1 MATYK
6 DNIFCQTYQKL
17 KMTSTAIHFAT
28 VALNTDPVPQPKELT
43 VAQKYAILAEQ
54 GSNCQ
59 KIKAWVKKNYSF
71 MYGNFE
77 TNGWNACPIK
87 SSNLRLW
94 TCRLKKNGCL
104 SNRGQSI
111 NTPKEY
117 KHTYVFFKDFICL
130 IRYDSKL
137 NIFKKQYKHFQKLHV
152 FILVISYDSELF
164 TIV

>member
-59 KIKAWVKKNYSF
+59 KIKAWVKKTIHSCTVTLRQ
-71 MYGNFE
+71 MVG
-77 TNGWNACPIK
+77 TRAL
-87 SSNLRLW
+87 SNL
-94 TCRLKKNGCL
+94 
-104 SNRGQSI
+104 
-111 NTPKEY
+111 
-117 KHTYVFFKDFICL
+117 L
-130 IRYDSKL
+130 IFDYGPAD
-137 NIFKKQYKHFQKLHV
+137 
-152 FILVISYDSELF
+152 
-164 TIV
+164 